1 MQSTHCPVL
10 VYLMPLWPFLQGL
23 PWNFVSPACLA
34 ARFAKSGCCGGGLT
48 RMLILS
54 RIAVAPDLP
63 ITPNHP
69 SNLDGYRVLGL
80 LRHLPKFFVCAL
92 GVRIDSGV

>member
-1 MQSTHCPVL
+1 
-10 VYLMPLWPFLQGL
+10 
-23 PWNFVSPACLA
+23 
-34 ARFAKSGCCGGGLT
+34 
-48 RMLILS
+48 MLILS